1 MDVENDQLAM
11 LFIALVLIAA
21 GCCPDQW
28 LAPLLAVLTIWA
40 VGTFCRNMERQQNAR
55 QADDAD
61 DDGDGDDKEDQ
72 EEPAQHPEPEGAEGA
87 PVADTDAD

>member
-1 MDVENDQLAM
+1 MENDQLAM

-55 QADDAD
+55 QADDD
-61 DDGDGDDKEDQ
+61 EEEHED
-72 EEPAQHPEPEGAEGA
+72 EEPAQHPEPEPEPAGDA
-87 PVADTDAD
+87 PAVDADAD